1 MNREKKIR
9 LGTRGSALALAQA
22 KMVCD
27 RLKAN
32 APEIDVDIRIIK
44 TSGDTITDR
53 PLREMGGKALFT
65 KELEQGL
72 FRGEIDLAVHS
83 MKDVEVPLPHGLIIP
98 CFLEREDPRDVLIS
112 RTGKKLRELPE
123 GARVGTC
130 SPRRMAQILSL
141 RPDLTI
147 VSLRGN
153 VDTRLRKL
161 AAGDYDAMV
170 LAYAGLKRLRPTGII
185 TEITEIFDTDVM
197 IPAVAQGVIGIE
209 VREEDEALQKMLKIF
224 SHRETEKTVHIE
236 HQFLRGFGGDCTTP
250 IAGLAQIDP
259 ETKAEEEGR
268 MSLAAMVALPDGGK
282 ILKRSLEAH
291 FEDLSLKAYALGQE
305 FKAWYTTNMM

>member
-9 LGTRGSALALAQA
+9 LGTRGSALALTQA
-22 KMVCD
+22 RMVCD

-32 APEIDVDIRIIK
+32 APEIDIDIRIIK
-44 TSGDTITDR
+44 TSGDKITDR

-83 MKDVEVPLPHGLIIP
+83 MKDVEVPLPRGLIIP

-170 LAYAGLKRLRPTGII
+170 LAYAGLKRLRRTGII
-185 TEITEIFDTDVM
+185 TEVLDTDIM

-209 VREEDEALQKMLKIF
+209 VREEDEALQKMLKTF

-250 IAGLAQIDP
+250 IAGLAQIN
-259 ETKAEEEGR
+259 TKAEEEGR

-282 ILKRSLEAH
+282 ILERSLEAH

-305 FKAWYTTNMM
+305 FKAWYMTNMM

>member
-1 MNREKKIR
+1 MNREKRIR
-9 LGTRGSALALAQA
+9 LGTRGSVLALTQA
-22 KMVCD
+22 RMVCD

-32 APEIDVDIRIIK
+32 APEIDIDIRIIK
-44 TSGDTITDR
+44 TSGDKITDR

-130 SPRRMAQILSL
+130 SSRRTAQILSL

-161 AAGDYDAMV
+161 AAGNYDAMV
-170 LAYAGLKRLRPTGII
+170 LAYAGLKRLRRTGII
-185 TEITEIFDTDVM
+185 TEVLDIDIM

-209 VREEDEALQKMLKIF
+209 VREEDEALRKTLNMF

-250 IAGLAQIDP
+250 IAGLAQIN
-259 ETKAEEEGR
+259 TKADEEGR

>member
-1 MNREKKIR
+1 MNKEKKIR

-22 KMVCD
+22 RMVCD

-32 APEIDVDIRIIK
+32 APEIDIDIRIIK
-44 TSGDTITDR
+44 TSGDKITDR
-53 PLREMGGKALFT
+53 PLREIGGKALFT

-72 FRGEIDLAVHS
+72 FRREIDLAVHS
-83 MKDVEVPLPHGLIIP
+83 MKDVEVPLPRGLIIP

-130 SPRRMAQILSL
+130 SPRRTAQILSL

-147 VSLRGN
+147 ASLRGN

-170 LAYAGLKRLRPTGII
+170 LAYAGLKRLRRTGII
-185 TEITEIFDTDVM
+185 TEVLDTDIM

-209 VREEDEALQKMLKIF
+209 VREEDEALQKILKIF

-250 IAGLAQIDP
+250 IAGLAQIN
-259 ETKAEEEGR
+259 TKAEEEGR
-268 MSLAAMVALPDGGK
+268 MSLATMVALPDGGK

-291 FEDLSLKAYALGQE
+291 FEDLSLTAYALGQE
-305 FKAWYTTNMM
+305 FKAWYMTNMM

>member
-27 RLKAN
+27 RLKEKS
-32 APEIDVDIRIIK
+32 PEIDVDIRIIK
-44 TSGDTITDR
+44 TSGDKITDR

-83 MKDVEVPLPHGLIIP
+83 MKDVEVPLPRGLIIP

-170 LAYAGLKRLRPTGII
+170 LAYAGLKRLRRTGII
-185 TEITEIFDTDVM
+185 TEVFDPDIV
-197 IPAVAQGVIGIE
+197 IPAVTQGVIGIE
-209 VREEDEALQKMLKIF
+209 VREEDEALRKTLNMF

-259 ETKAEEEGR
+259 ETKAEEESR

-305 FKAWYTTNMM
+305 FKAWYMTNMM